1 LLPFVSVSFTSVLRI
16 LAMLLT
22 AIAQQSAATLIL
34 DEDSSSSS
42 TTDHLLLRFQRRVCL
57 FIFMFIF
64 IHSFIFNNNN
74 KYNRLSI
81 RNGCGGADAPLR

>member
-34 DEDSSSSS
+34 DEDSSSTT
-42 TTDHLLLRFQRRVCL
+42 TTDHLLLRFQRRVCIYL
-57 FIFMFIF
+57 
-64 IHSFIFNNNN
+64 
-74 KYNRLSI
+74 L
-81 RNGCGGADAPLR
+81 CL